1 MLGSA
6 NLSPLAGIHTL
17 GTIKEELTMRR
28 RTFDALVS
36 AAGLLLAAVLVVAGV
51 LLTWGHS
58 YANNQV
64 TSQLSAQKI
73 VFPTTSSPEFKI
85 LPAANRAQMAT
96 YAGQAMTNGAQA
108 EVYANYFIGRHLF
121 LIGGG
126 KTYSQLA
133 TQSLAQPKNTALANQ
148 VQTVFRGTTLRS
160 MLLEA
165 YGFWQFGQI
174 ALIAAI
180 AAYIAAGLML
190 VLSVLGFVHL
200 RRTAPEAEILP
211 KLATRVQ
218 TNAS

>member
-1 MLGSA
+1 
-6 NLSPLAGIHTL
+6 
-17 GTIKEELTMRR
+17 MRR

-36 AAGLLLAAVLVVAGV
+36 AAGLLLAAILVVAGV

-58 YANNQV
+58 YANSQV

-73 VFPTTSSPEFKI
+73 VFPTTNSPEFKI
-85 LPAANRAQMAT
+85 LPAANRAQMAK
-96 YAGQAMTNGAQA
+96 YAGETMTNGAQA

-126 KTYSQLA
+126 KTYSQLSGEA
-133 TQSLAQPKNTALANQ
+133 LAQPNNTALAKQ
-148 VQTVFRGTTLRS
+148 VDAMFRGTTLRS

-180 AAYIAAGLML
+180 ASYIAAGLML
-190 VLSVLGFVHL
+190 VLSFLGFVHL

-211 KLATRVQ
+211 RVATRVQ
-218 TNAS
+218 ANAS